1 MIGQTVGHYRVTAK
15 LGEGGMGIVYE
26 AEDTRLGRRVA
37 LKFLS
42 PELQRRPGTVER
54 FEQEARTASSLSHP
68 NICIIHSI
76 EEHQGQPFIAM
87 ERLEGRTLQA
97 LLAEGRIDDARVLEF
112 GIQIA
117 DALDAAHRHNVIHRD
132 IKPGNIF
139 ITESGQ
145 VKVVDFGLA
154 KLMQAHAAAAGFS
167 TVDGNLTTPGTA
179 VGTLAYMSPEQARG
193 EPLDPRTDVFSLAA
207 VLYQMTTG
215 VPPFSGSTSAVIF
228 DGILNRDHA
237 PISSMNAAASPEL
250 ERIIQKG
257 LEKDPELRYQSMA
270 ELRADLKRLRRDLE
284 SSRSRPAAA
293 PAGRGASARSAKSK
307 AIDSLAV
314 LPLVNASLEAETD
327 FFADGITESIIGSL
341 SQLPRVRVMARS
353 TVFRYKGKEAD
364 PRAVGAELNVRAIV
378 SGRIVQRGD
387 SFVLGLELVDTADG
401 AQLWSCY
408 YNRPM
413 AEIFSLQEQIAS
425 EIADKLRV
433 RLSGA
438 QRKRLTKR
446 HTQNTEAYQ
455 VYLRA
460 RYQWALRTAESLRKA
475 LEYFREALA
484 LDARYALAHV
494 GIAETYL
501 IMQYYNL
508 LPPAEAR
515 AHCKA
520 ALARALEIDAD
531 IAEAHVSLG
540 VIKGNN
546 EYQWEQGEA
555 EFLRAIELNPNYPT
569 AYHWYGLLHLG
580 PLGRFDEAYAMM
592 RKALELDPLSPIVNT
607 HYGMTL
613 IYGGDS
619 AAAIRQLD
627 RVLEMDSH
635 YAEARLY
642 RAQALWCLQK
652 RKEAIDAME
661 RLRQESPNDLR
672 TAGYLA
678 EWTALEGQSDRARAL
693 LAELEAASRTRY
705 VGSWWFAIGHMGLG
719 EWEAAMQHMD
729 RAVEQGGY
737 TAFLNGFLNISPWY
751 PRERFEPYLRRLRLA

>member
-1 MIGQTVGHYRVTAK
+1 
-15 LGEGGMGIVYE
+15 
-26 AEDTRLGRRVA
+26 
-37 LKFLS
+37 
-42 PELQRRPGTVER
+42 
-54 FEQEARTASSLSHP
+54 
-68 NICIIHSI
+68 
-76 EEHQGQPFIAM
+76 
-87 ERLEGRTLQA
+87 
-97 LLAEGRIDDARVLEF
+97 
-112 GIQIA
+112 
-117 DALDAAHRHNVIHRD
+117 
-132 IKPGNIF
+132 
-139 ITESGQ
+139 
-145 VKVVDFGLA
+145 
-154 KLMQAHAAAAGFS
+154 
-167 TVDGNLTTPGTA
+167 
-179 VGTLAYMSPEQARG
+179 
-193 EPLDPRTDVFSLAA
+193 
-207 VLYQMTTG
+207 
-215 VPPFSGSTSAVIF
+215 
-228 DGILNRDHA
+228 
-237 PISSMNAAASPEL
+237 
-250 ERIIQKG
+250 
-257 LEKDPELRYQSMA
+257 
-270 ELRADLKRLRRDLE
+270 
-284 SSRSRPAAA
+284 
-293 PAGRGASARSAKSK
+293 
-307 AIDSLAV
+307 
-314 LPLVNASLEAETD
+314 
-327 FFADGITESIIGSL
+327 
-341 SQLPRVRVMARS
+341 MARS

-387 SFVLGLELVDTADG
+387 SFVLGLELVDTLDG

-455 VYLRA
+455 VYLRG
-460 RYQWALRTAESLRKA
+460 RYQWALRTAESLRRA

-613 IYGGDS
+613 ISGSSIACWRWTRITRRRGSIARRRYGACRS
-619 AAAIRQLD
+619 ARKRLMRWNACARRRPTICARQVIW
-627 RVLEMDSH
+627 RSGPRWR
-635 YAEARLY
+635 AKATAPGRCSPSSRLPH
-642 RAQALWCLQK
+642 
-652 RKEAIDAME
+652 EPAMWGLGGSRSATWASE
-661 RLRQESPNDLR
+661 NGRRRCSI
-672 TAGYLA
+672 
-678 EWTALEGQSDRARAL
+678 WTAPSSRAG
-693 LAELEAASRTRY
+693 T
-705 VGSWWFAIGHMGLG
+705 
-719 EWEAAMQHMD
+719 
-729 RAVEQGGY
+729 
-737 TAFLNGFLNISPWY
+737 
-751 PRERFEPYLRRLRLA
+751 PRF